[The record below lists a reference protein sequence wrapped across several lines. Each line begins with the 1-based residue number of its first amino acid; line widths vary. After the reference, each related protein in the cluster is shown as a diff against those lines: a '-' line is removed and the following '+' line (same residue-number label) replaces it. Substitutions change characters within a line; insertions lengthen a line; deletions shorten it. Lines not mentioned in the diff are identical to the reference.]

1 VNMQYLPKG
10 TMMKR
15 RPVLV
20 SLLAPLLA
28 LGGPA
33 IAADKILTVGAA
45 VFPDSLRSGTSSFA
59 SLSLMTQTNDLL
71 VARDNKGDLHPALA
85 LRWETIDPLTV
96 RFHLRQGVKFSDGV
110 EFTADDVAFTIN
122 RVLDPAVAYAQ
133 AARISQVE
141 KVVAVDKYTVDV
153 KTKAVFPTLVR
164 GLSDI
169 IMEPKHYYEKVGP
182 EKVAAH
188 PIGTGPF
195 IFKEWVPGDH
205 YTLTVNKDYWGG
217 APKFDRLIIRT
228 IPDGSTRIA
237 SLVTGES
244 QIIEEVPIDLI
255 GQVNSS
261 GSAKVDSISTTV
273 GLVLTFDPTIK
284 PFDNPKV
291 REAFDYAID
300 KPLILKQILKGQ
312 GELLDGQVLT
322 KGALGW
328 NPDLKARPFD
338 PAKAKQMLQDAG
350 FDFSTPVPITTQNGK
365 YVSDTDICN
374 AVAGMLNKI
383 GVKATV
389 NIVEGGVFQQMSN
402 ARKWGPMHMVGWYN
416 LGDADFAA
424 VWYTQAGL
432 RTRWADPEYDKLFVA
447 GRSTNDTAERE
458 KIYHQMMTILHEQN
472 PSIFLFGLPSLYGVS
487 KDVTGF
493 GAAADKL
500 LRLTEVQLK

>member
-1 VNMQYLPKG
+1 
-10 TMMKR
+10 
-15 RPVLV
+15 
-20 SLLAPLLA
+20 
-28 LGGPA
+28 
-33 IAADKILTVGAA
+33 
-45 VFPDSLRSGTSSFA
+45 
-59 SLSLMTQTNDLL
+59 
-71 VARDNKGDLHPALA
+71 
-85 LRWETIDPLTV
+85 
-96 RFHLRQGVKFSDGV
+96 
-110 EFTADDVAFTIN
+110 
-122 RVLDPAVAYAQ
+122 
-133 AARISQVE
+133 
-141 KVVAVDKYTVDV
+141 
-153 KTKAVFPTLVR
+153 
-164 GLSDI
+164 
-169 IMEPKHYYEKVGP
+169 
-182 EKVAAH
+182 
-188 PIGTGPF
+188 
-195 IFKEWVPGDH
+195 
-205 YTLTVNKDYWGG
+205 
-217 APKFDRLIIRT
+217 
-228 IPDGSTRIA
+228 
-237 SLVTGES
+237 
-244 QIIEEVPIDLI
+244 
-255 GQVNSS
+255 
-261 GSAKVDSISTTV
+261 TV

-312 GELLDGQVLT
+312 GALLDGQVLT

-447 GRSTNDTAERE
+447 ARSTNDTAERE
-458 KIYHQMMTILHEQN
+458 KIYHQMMAILNQQN

>member
-1 VNMQYLPKG
+1 
-10 TMMKR
+10 MKR
-15 RPVLV
+15 R
-20 SLLAPLLA
+20 SLLASAAVAPLLA
-28 LGGPA
+28 LGKPA
-33 IAADKILTVGAA
+33 LAADKVLTVGAA
-45 VFPDSLRSGTSSFA
+45 VFPDSLRAGTGSFA
-59 SLSLMTQTNDLL
+59 SLSLMTQTNDPLIL
-71 VARDNKGDLHPALA
+71 RDNKSGLHPGLA
-85 LRWETIDPLTV
+85 TRWEQIDPLTM
-96 RFHLRQGVKFSDGV
+96 RFHLRQGVKFSDGTD
-110 EFTADDVAFTIN
+110 FTADDVVFTIN
-122 RVLDPAVAYAQ
+122 FALDPQNAYAMV
-133 AARISQVE
+133 ARINQIASATV
-141 KVVAVDKYTVDV
+141 VDKYTVDI
-153 KTKAVFPTLVR
+153 KTKAVFPTLLR

-169 IMEPKHYYEKVGP
+169 IIEPKAYVEKVGANGF
-182 EKVAAH
+182 AAK
-188 PIGTGPF
+188 PMGTGPF
-195 IFKEWVPGDH
+195 IFQEWVPGDH
-205 YTLTVNKDYWGG
+205 YTLTANKNYWGG
-217 APKFDRLIIRT
+217 APKVDKIVIRT
-228 IPDGSTRIA
+228 IPDGSTRVA
-237 SLVTGES
+237 ALVAGEAH
-244 QIIEEVPIDLI
+244 IIEEVPIDLI
-255 GQVNSS
+255 DQVNASD
-261 GSAKVDSISTTV
+261 AKIDEIGTTA

-284 PFDNPKV
+284 PFDNAKI

-312 GELLDGQVLT
+312 GALLDGQVLT

>member
-1 VNMQYLPKG
+1 
-10 TMMKR
+10 
-15 RPVLV
+15 
-20 SLLAPLLA
+20 
-28 LGGPA
+28 
-33 IAADKILTVGAA
+33 
-45 VFPDSLRSGTSSFA
+45 
-59 SLSLMTQTNDLL
+59 
-71 VARDNKGDLHPALA
+71 
-85 LRWETIDPLTV
+85 
-96 RFHLRQGVKFSDGV
+96 
-110 EFTADDVAFTIN
+110 
-122 RVLDPAVAYAQ
+122 
-133 AARISQVE
+133 
-141 KVVAVDKYTVDV
+141 
-153 KTKAVFPTLVR
+153 
-164 GLSDI
+164 
-169 IMEPKHYYEKVGP
+169 MEPKHYYEKVGP

-205 YTLTVNKDYWGG
+205 YTLTANKDYWGG

-255 GQVNSS
+255 DQVNSS

-300 KPLILKQILKGQ
+300 KPLILKQILKGR
-312 GELLDGQVLT
+312 GELLQGQVLT
-322 KGALGW
+322 KGAVGW
-328 NPDLKARPFD
+328 NPDLTARPFD

-447 GRSTNDTAERE
+447 ARSTNDTAERE
-458 KIYHQMMTILHEQN
+458 KIYHQMMTILNQQN